1 MTTQS
6 VATAPTSGRR
16 PRLNTDVP
24 QMWLGIA
31 FVVLT
36 VCVPD
41 MMGNPYWTHSFQL
54 VNLFITV
61 AVLQNILGHDAGQ
74 VSFGQ
79 SAIFGMGAYMA
90 AIATGIHGIN
100 YGWGII
106 IGVVSAGVAGLLYAL
121 PALRVQGF
129 YLGFVTLSAGTVFP
143 ELLVAF
149 NKYTNGIN
157 GISIPFPGWHH
168 KPFLGLS
175 WLSIAVVLL
184 ASGSLAFHVYLRK
197 TKLGRSMRVAATSPE
212 AAQSL
217 GVSPGLMRAVAFL
230 LTAIG
235 TGMAG
240 LLYPPIV
247 GFVSPAAFSL
257 ELSIVFFFA
266 MIVGGQGYIFGPV
279 VGVILLYLLPNV
291 LLVEFVNY
299 RMLAYGTAA
308 LLVMLAFPD
317 GIVGT
322 IEKWR
327 HRRVMSA
334 DRLDVKLESVLGER
348 RAEKLKP
355 TSEVVIDVKKGRKTF
370 GSVVAIDD
378 VDMQIV
384 RGEIHG
390 LVGANGSGKT
400 SLLNVLNGFSR
411 LNAGAVSILGT
422 DITNMPAYRIAKLG
436 VGRTFQTPRIF
447 NSMSLWEN
455 IEIGLDAQNDRGGK
469 AAAAPEMIAVM
480 KAAMDDKSVA
490 LIPHGQRRLIEVVR
504 VVLKGADILF
514 LDEPAA
520 GLSPAEREEFKAL
533 LRRLRDEMGKTIVL
547 VEHDLA
553 LVWDIAD
560 RITVLET
567 GKVMAQGNPAEIRS
581 NPAVQKLFIE
591 PTHA

>member
-1 MTTQS
+1 MATQS
-6 VATAPTSGRR
+6 VASGQSTGRR

-24 QMWLGIA
+24 QMWMGIA

-36 VCVPD
+36 VCIPD

-54 VNLFITV
+54 VNLFVLV

-90 AIATGIHGIN
+90 AIASGIHGLN
-100 YGWGII
+100 YGWGILF
-106 IGVVSAGVAGLLYAL
+106 GVTCAGIAGLLYAA

-157 GISIPFPGWHH
+157 GISIAFPGWHQ
-168 KPFLGLS
+168 KAFLGLS
-175 WLSIAVVLL
+175 WLSIAVVVLTCGAL
-184 ASGSLAFHVYLRK
+184 VFHVYLR
-197 TKLGRSMRVAATSPE
+197 TTSLGRSMRMAAQSPE

-217 GVSPGLMRAVAFL
+217 GVSPGWMRAVAFL
-230 LTAIG
+230 VTAIG

-240 LLYPPIV
+240 ILYPPIV

-279 VGVILLYLLPNV
+279 VGVVLLYLLPNV

-327 HRRVMSA
+327 HRRVQTA
-334 DRLDVKLESVLGER
+334 DRLDIRLDSVLGPPTGI
-348 RAEKLKP
+348 KLQP
-355 TSEVVIDVKKGRKTF
+355 TTEVVIDVKKGRKTF

-378 VDMQIV
+378 VDMQVV

-411 LNAGAVSILGT
+411 LNGGSVSIFGSNVT
-422 DITNMPAYRIAKLG
+422 AMPAHRIAHLG

-455 IEIGLDAQNDRGGK
+455 VEIGLDAQSEREGK
-469 AAAAPEMIAVM
+469 AVAAPEMIAAM
-480 KAAMDDKSVA
+480 KESMTDKSVE
-490 LIPHGQRRLIEVVR
+490 LIPHGQRRLIEVMR

-520 GLSPAEREEFKAL
+520 GLSPMEREEFKAL

-547 VEHDLA
+547 VEHDLG

-560 RITVLET
+560 RITVLEA
-567 GKVMAQGNPAEIRS
+567 GKVMAQGDPNEIKS
-581 NPAVQKLFIE
+581 NPAVRKLFIE